1 MIPLLRVQE
10 LLAEAE
16 KIIPDGDY
24 EQLRRV
30 LERIEGPPNNVQD
43 NLRKASA
50 SLSDSRAASA
60 ADEIARDV
68 YEYVKGIDYQI
79 YFDSVGGNVGNR
91 GGSGQKDMFSYSQKS
106 AVAAG
111 LKLKEFLKLM
121 PYDQIEAAQQQV
133 NTSPF

>member
-1 MIPLLRVQE
+1 LIPLLRVQE